1 MSVQDHA
8 VFDFSSKVVD
18 YRIIKTSTGDAG
30 SLVVLCEEELVV
42 IDLVTPKWPSYRKCS
57 SFILREFQFRWLKI
71 KGIHAAL
78 PISITLFSNHL
89 K

>member
-18 YRIIKTSTGDAG
+18 YRIIQTSTGDAG

-42 IDLVTPKWPSYRKCS
+42 IDLVTPKWPSYRNRS
-57 SFILREFQFRWLKI
+57 SLRQ
-71 KGIHAAL
+71 G
-78 PISITLFSNHL
+78 
-89 K
+89 

>member
-18 YRIIKTSTGDAG
+18 YRIIQTSTGDAG

-42 IDLVTPKWPSYRKCS
+42 IDLVTPKWPSYRESS
-57 SFILREFQFRWLKI
+57 SFTWVFSPGTILFDTSQRVNENL
-71 KGIHAAL
+71 
-78 PISITLFSNHL
+78 
-89 K
+89 

>member
-42 IDLVTPKWPSYRKCS
+42 IDLVTPKWPSYRKRS
-57 SFILREFQFRWLKI
+57 SFM
-71 KGIHAAL
+71 
-78 PISITLFSNHL
+78 SFSLDGGKSKECCFTYLDNAIF
-89 K
+89 